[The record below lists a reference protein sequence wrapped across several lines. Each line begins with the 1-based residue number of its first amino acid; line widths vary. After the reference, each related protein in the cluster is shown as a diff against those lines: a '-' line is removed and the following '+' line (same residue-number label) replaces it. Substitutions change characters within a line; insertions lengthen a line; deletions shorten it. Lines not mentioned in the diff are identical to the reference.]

1 MPRLNQII
9 IIVGGK
15 GSGKTT
21 LALQLLAK
29 SSNEKTLIVDT
40 FDHPSYRQYPELTI
54 EKLPYWK
61 KGTYRIFQG
70 NTVDILQA
78 INKDVWNAS
87 IILEDAFKY
96 LSFNL
101 KKDEVRLFSDSK
113 QHNQD
118 IIIMFHAIKQIP
130 VYLCSLADKLVI
142 MKTKEQLPTSTTKF
156 YNWEEIRKAHAS
168 VSKHKDPHYFEVIN
182 L

>member
-15 GSGKTT
+15 GTGKTT
-21 LALQLLAK
+21 LALQLLNKAPK
-29 SSNEKTLIVDT
+29 KTLIVDT
-40 FDHPSYRQYPELTI
+40 FDHPAYRIYPELTQ
-54 EKLPYWK
+54 EQLPYWK
-61 KGTYRIFQG
+61 SGTYRIFDG
-70 NTVDILQA
+70 DTVETLKA
-78 INKDVWNAS
+78 INKHVWNAN

-101 KKDEVRLFSDSK
+101 KKDEIRLFSDSK

-130 VYLCSLADKLVI
+130 TYLCSLADKLVI
-142 MKTKEQLPTSTTKF
+142 LKTKEQLQSNTTKF
-156 YNWEEIRKAHAS
+156 YNWEDIKAAHTKVAR
-168 VSKHKDPHYFEVIN
+168 HPDPHYFEVIN